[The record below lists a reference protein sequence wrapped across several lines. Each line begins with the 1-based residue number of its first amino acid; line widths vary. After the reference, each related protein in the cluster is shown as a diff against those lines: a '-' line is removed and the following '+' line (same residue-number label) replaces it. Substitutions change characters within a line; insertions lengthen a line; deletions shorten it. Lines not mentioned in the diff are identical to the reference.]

1 MKRMIIFA
9 SVFVLPWCFLATAQT
24 TSGAVQNSL
33 VSEVQFKL
41 TDSAVHT
48 SGEHLAQISFDGS
61 AVVLY
66 NSELKELYRL
76 SKEKVEGNLSHTYSF
91 GGYASPVT
99 FFGDDMFFATMEVRE
114 GIPVPVNL
122 YELNISTKRL
132 TKVIGLNEEFVMF
145 SQWRT
150 SKNPEGKGRVT
161 QTGNYVVKLGGKHYA
176 YLRLDR
182 LDQPGYTTGI
192 FEITVSQ
199 NGKSIRTVGSPTLQE
214 AITAYRSPV
223 QGPDGRLY
231 FLTQDYVNLGNGMH
245 VKSWH
250 PTEGVKTVLDFN
262 NGGCYLSAS
271 PQLIVATCGTATNNT
286 LYFIHEGKVQSQRPF
301 ASQNLFAK
309 EAWAPN
315 VNGLGSFLY
324 SDKYT
329 GNPTYFR
336 PNLGIVTNG
345 EAFPLTKSGDSLLGK
360 PLENFWQTTA
370 PFECKVLA
378 ATATTTYMFEPVV
391 IQGVKHAEKV
401 TLEGCFPGVTR
412 ENLQVFA
419 NGVRIYPDYAELFDP
434 PTTTKLSFKPPATVG
449 GKTEFTVAIR
459 HASAPQGWMRSVNGV
474 TLDLPFAFPTA
485 SITSA
490 TPMPLK
496 PDGEIAVAWQASL
509 SGRVTAI
516 TPPPQGIVV
525 YPSFN
530 ATQGVFRFKP
540 SKAGQHTL
548 EITLENGSKIGADF
562 EVKFTLPQITS
573 VQNAAKDTA
582 GLCPGAHAT
591 AFGSFASGDEIW
603 AEYKP
608 VPVTFAS
615 TGQINFVIPS
625 DFGPGLI
632 KVQVVRNNEIVQEV
646 EVELLPACPAAFEY
660 NGNAILT
667 DEHGVRA
674 MDNGNAP
681 VPGKVYTLWSNGC
694 GPTDPFV
701 PTGTPAPSS
710 PLSQVTSPVS
720 LNIGGNEAQVLFAGL
735 APGLLQVCQINFVMP
750 GVPHGSNPV
759 PVELRIKV
767 GEQESTSSTL
777 TY

>member
-1 MKRMIIFA
+1 MKRMIFA
-9 SVFVLPWCFLATAQT
+9 SVFVLLWCFPATAQT
-24 TSGAVQNSL
+24 TTGATQNSL
-33 VSEVQFKL
+33 VSKVDFPMTDGVVQ
-41 TDSAVHT
+41 AYQ
-48 SGEHLAQISFDGS
+48 GHLVKVLIDGS
-61 AVVLY
+61 AVLVY
-66 NSELKELYRL
+66 NENLAQSFKLDKAAFQGSLSQALSYGAMTAGISFSESEAFITTRTLTSNNGSIPSYAYSVDLKTG
-76 SKEKVEGNLSHTYSF
+76 K
-91 GGYASPVT
+91 
-99 FFGDDMFFATMEVRE
+99 
-114 GIPVPVNL
+114 
-122 YELNISTKRL
+122 L
-132 TKVIGLNEEFVMF
+132 TKLIGIGEEFPVLGGL
-145 SQWRT
+145 WKT
-150 SKNPEGKGRVT
+150 PANPEGKGIVES
-161 QTGNYVVKLGGKHYA
+161 TGDTVAKLNGKYYV
-176 YLRLDR
+176 YLRLKRPEKNEYTSGVFELTFSGEQKAIRVISSIALGETVNPYGTPIAGKDNVLYYLTKEIENGSAAGKFFYVKGWSPSLGTKEVYSHR
-182 LDQPGYTTGI
+182 RTQSGDYCWLYSSIPAAANCGTPTDAKLLILDQGQVTR
-192 FEITVSQ
+192 EIHLS
-199 NGKSIRTVGSPTLQE
+199 
-214 AITAYRSPV
+214 
-223 QGPDGRLY
+223 
-231 FLTQDYVNLGNGMH
+231 GNSLPF
-245 VKSWH
+245 KQ
-250 PTEGVKTVLDFN
+250 
-262 NGGCYLSAS
+262 AS
-271 PQLIVATCGTATNNT
+271 P
-286 LYFIHEGKVQSQRPF
+286 
-301 ASQNLFAK
+301 AK
-309 EAWAPN
+309 M
-315 VNGLGSFLY
+315 NGLGVFIY
-324 SDKYT
+324 SEAYT
-329 GNPTYFR
+329 PAPWPNIGLIANGQALALTNP
-336 PNLGIVTNG
+336 
-345 EAFPLTKSGDSLLGK
+345 GDSYQG
-360 PLENFWQTTA
+360 NAWIGA
-370 PFECKVLA
+370 YSFECKVLA

-401 TLEGCFPGVTR
+401 KLPGCFPGVTR

-434 PTTTKLSFKPPATVG
+434 PTTRELSFKPPATVG

-496 PDGEIAVAWQASL
+496 PDGEIAVAWQANL

-608 VPVTFAS
+608 LLPTFFS
-615 TGQINFVIPS
+615 TNQVNVIIPS

-632 KVQVVRNNEIVQEV
+632 KVQAVRSGQIASEV
-646 EVELLPACPAAFEY
+646 EVQLLPACPAAFED

-674 MDNGNAP
+674 MDERNAP
-681 VPGKVYTLWSNGC
+681 IPGKIYTLWANGC

-701 PTGTPAPSS
+701 PTGELAPSS

-720 LNIGGNEAQVLFAGL
+720 LNIGGNEAQLLFAGL

-750 GVPHGSNPV
+750 GVPHGSNPQ
-759 PVELRIKV
+759 PVALRIKV